1 MEAELKQG
9 RKGYGKEHAAKTVE
23 TYALGHHTYSERRVE
38 VAIRELKEIPTATA
52 TATVTAT
59 ATATATAT
67 GTSQNYSYAR
77 VL

>member
-9 RKGYGKEHAAKTVE
+9 RKGYEKEHAANTVE
-23 TYALGHHTYSERRVE
+23 TDALGHHTYSERRVE
-38 VAIRELKEIPTATA
+38 AAFRELKQIP
-52 TATVTAT
+52 
-59 ATATATAT
+59 TATATAT